1 MYAEGLMD
9 LMEMIMTLPF
19 IPDVKEKLEN
29 IENKAKTRYL
39 PVFEKVSVLL
49 FRFLTNQTDPN
60 WGCIKMYCNLIAHLL
75 NLPGSEWNRVPG
87 GRENKHGWCAAAW
100 MHPDAGGEVLW
111 DFCILSQHKGD
122 FLIYFFYPHMLLTQ
136 PNSATFPTVPQSF
149 QGRMTR
155 KDAIQN
161 FLNPDS
167 KKRKPQPDDNYVQT
181 VMKVF
186 NITKLP

>member
-122 FLIYFFYPHMLLTQ
+122 FLIYFFYPHMLLTVVMQ
-136 PNSATFPTVPQSF
+136 
-149 QGRMTR
+149 R
-155 KDAIQN
+155 KHN
-161 FLNPDS
+161 LTLPLFLLFRSLSRAGWQEKMPS
-167 KKRKPQPDDNYVQT
+167 R
-181 VMKVF
+181 
-186 NITKLP
+186 IS

>member
-1 MYAEGLMD
+1 
-9 LMEMIMTLPF
+9 
-19 IPDVKEKLEN
+19 
-29 IENKAKTRYL
+29 
-39 PVFEKVSVLL
+39 
-49 FRFLTNQTDPN
+49 
-60 WGCIKMYCNLIAHLL
+60 MYCSLIAHLL

-87 GRENKHGWCAAAW
+87 GRENKHGWCAAAR

-111 DFCILSQHKGD
+111 DSCRLSQHKGD
-122 FLIYFFYPHMLLTQ
+122 FLNFLFFLPHMLLTVVMQ
-136 PNSATFPTVPQSF
+136 RKHNLTFPTVPQSF

-161 FLNPDS
+161 FLNPDK
-167 KKRKPQPDDNYVQT
+167 KKRKPQPDDNYLKT